1 RKAWTTVSHWYGYND
16 LVWDEKIYGGKRDS
30 LHALADL
37 PRRSGAP
44 FCIASDLQPGW
55 EDYDPYI
62 NGGWNLV
69 SSADI
74 CRDVDSYLRFIAGS
88 RGEIGVAKG
97 GYVVSR
103 GGWISDRSVI
113 YLALG
118 RPVVLQDTGW
128 PEVVPPR
135 PGLLPFD
142 DVNGAAKRIAE
153 AEKNLDAQS
162 TGARALADT
171 VFSPASALAP
181 IFERLR

>member
-1 RKAWTTVSHWYGYND
+1 M
-16 LVWDEKIYGGKRDS
+16 
-30 LHALADL
+30 
-37 PRRSGAP
+37 
-44 FCIASDLQPGW
+44 QPGW
-55 EDYDPYI
+55 EDYDPFV
-62 NGGWNLV
+62 NGGWKLV
-69 SSADI
+69 SSADV
-74 CRDVDSYLRFIAGS
+74 CRDVPAYLRFIAGS

-113 YLALG
+113 YLAIG

-135 PGLLPFD
+135 PGLLPFE
-142 DVNGAAKRIAE
+142 DVNGAAIRIAE

-162 TGARALADT
+162 AGARELADT
-171 VFSPASALAP
+171 VFNPASSLAP